1 MKLKGGLLTVACTS
15 MLLLSGCVTTQPRTP
30 ICTSTS
36 PCVDGI
42 ASVAGGPVASQQAR
56 NVEIVDVVQ
65 RDPIVINATGYSAPI
80 SSKSMSK
87 SQARLMSM
95 RGSKLEAYRNLSER
109 VYGISL
115 DGTSSLSNMMMEHD
129 QLRTYVNA
137 YLVGAKVISQRELE
151 DGTFETVVEL
161 ALQENFRQCA
171 SSPEAI
177 RSNPNCQLRKRSTP
191 SSTMA
196 APKKQPSSFY
206 SVQ

>member
-1 MKLKGGLLTVACTS
+1 MNLKGNLLTVVCTAT
-15 MLLLSGCVTTQPRTP
+15 LLLSGCVTTQPRTP

-36 PCVDGI
+36 PCVDGM
-42 ASVAGGPVASQQAR
+42 ASVAGNPVAVQQPHDI
-56 NVEIVDVVQ
+56 EIIDVVP
-65 RDPIVINATGYSAPI
+65 REPIVINATGYSSPI
-80 SSKSMSK
+80 SNKSMSK
-87 SQARLMSM
+87 SQARLMTM
-95 RGSKLEAYRNLSER
+95 RGSKLDAYRNLSER

-115 DGTSSLSNMMMEHD
+115 DGTSSLSNMMIEHD

-171 SSPEAI
+171 SSPESI
-177 RSNPNCQLRKRSTP
+177 RSNPNCQLRKRNATSN
-191 SSTMA
+191 TMTT
-196 APKKQPSSFY
+196 PKKQPSSFY